1 MSERR
6 VFVVQ
11 APARMVRG
19 EWVEVY
25 DLSAA
30 EEFGRIVR
38 VLGYGNVEVD
48 PKTCYRR
55 FREVM
60 TDFDPELDSVLL
72 VGDPVAC
79 ARAVH
84 YLGTEL
90 CHGAFN
96 VLKWDRREGR
106 YHPYCVG

>member
-30 EEFGRIVR
+30 EEFGTLVR
-38 VLGYGNVEVD
+38 VLGYGNVG
-48 PKTCYRR
+48 TCPEPCLAE
-55 FREVM
+55 FRKAM
-60 TDFDPELDSVLL
+60 HDFNPVLDSLL
-72 VGDPVAC
+72 LLGDPVAC
-79 ARAVH
+79 ARAV
-84 YLGTEL
+84 YFLGVERRVI
-90 CHGAFN
+90 GIQA
-96 VLKWDRREGR
+96 LKWDRRER
-106 YHPYCVG
+106 CYHPYLVG